1 MLLNLNQLFIAALT
15 YLLEHMKDEN
25 LNIKEFESSCGVGV
39 VVTDEEVETAVTEA
53 IKVYKEEL
61 LERR

>member
-1 MLLNLNQLFIAALT
+1 
-15 YLLEHMKDEN
+15 MKDEN